1 MTTFAVQ
8 AAHLAVMSIPGFMH
22 EVWDAALAS
31 GETWITI
38 ALVTF
43 WLVAIMEG
51 HEWLRRASD

>member
-1 MTTFAVQ
+1 
-8 AAHLAVMSIPGFMH
+8 MSIPGFMH